1 MNVKAIF
8 TSDFSFSTIVMLHS
22 EPHKSLQQESYCWSL
37 GVGWDVHKSL
47 WSSENDTNAQS
58 RQRKKVGEG
67 EEDEGE

>member
-1 MNVKAIF
+1 
-8 TSDFSFSTIVMLHS
+8 MLHN
-22 EPHKSLQQESYCWSL
+22 EPHKSLQRESYCWSL
-37 GVGWDVHKSL
+37 GVGGDVCKSL

>member
-8 TSDFSFSTIVMLHS
+8 AFDFFFSTIVMLHN
-22 EPHKSLQQESYCWSL
+22 EPHKSLQRESYCWSL
-37 GVGWDVHKSL
+37 GVGGDVCKSL
-47 WSSENDTNAQS
+47 WSSENDTSAQS